1 MAVLAVAPPRIA
13 VLSFDL
19 RCATPVPSILIGR
32 SGSSPLQS
40 LPNQAFNAPWQHTAS
55 TAIPIASDA
64 PPRPVSR
71 GFLPWRFADAG
82 PGARGTSFMGPASEN
97 LHMCGRLRVGKSFLH
112 VCSVGRCSHVFGAA
126 LEPPRFISRML
137 TGRRTSVR
145 RQAWSW
151 YRACTRMALRA
162 W

>member
-1 MAVLAVAPPRIA
+1 MTMLAVAPPRIA

-19 RCATPVPSILIGR
+19 RCATPVPSIVIGR

-55 TAIPIASDA
+55 TGIPIASDA
-64 PPRPVSR
+64 TARPISR

-97 LHMCGRLRVGKSFLH
+97 LHSRRHSISDASPNSAAGLIFCNLSLAASRRNISLRFLTLAVTAPAH
-112 VCSVGRCSHVFGAA
+112 HHWCQFFIAA
-126 LEPPRFISRML
+126 R
-137 TGRRTSVR
+137 
-145 RQAWSW
+145 W
-151 YRACTRMALRA
+151 
-162 W
+162 

>member
-1 MAVLAVAPPRIA
+1 MLAVAPPRIA

-19 RCATPVPSILIGR
+19 RCATPVPSIVIGR

-55 TAIPIASDA
+55 TAIPIASDP

-82 PGARGTSFMGPASEN
+82 PGARGTTIMGPASEN
-97 LHMCGRLRVGKSFLH
+97 LHRNGPGDPNAPRLFTTRSCH
-112 VCSVGRCSHVFGAA
+112 WRC
-126 LEPPRFISRML
+126 LEKIIQGCR
-137 TGRRTSVR
+137 RRTASFV
-145 RQAWSW
+145 
-151 YRACTRMALRA
+151 LR
-162 W
+162 

>member
-1 MAVLAVAPPRIA
+1 A

-40 LPNQAFNAPWQHTAS
+40 LPSQAFNAPWQHTAS

-97 LHMCGRLRVGKSFLH
+97 LHNSGSRVRFVWAPRITNYWTRGNLIQN
-112 VCSVGRCSHVFGAA
+112 VA
-126 LEPPRFISRML
+126 PP
-137 TGRRTSVR
+137 
-145 RQAWSW
+145 
-151 YRACTRMALRA
+151 
-162 W
+162 

>member
-1 MAVLAVAPPRIA
+1 VLRFRFAGSRLAMAVLAVAPPRIA

-97 LHMCGRLRVGKSFLH
+97 LHNTGLGRLVAMSSKN
-112 VCSVGRCSHVFGAA
+112 
-126 LEPPRFISRML
+126 
-137 TGRRTSVR
+137 
-145 RQAWSW
+145 
-151 YRACTRMALRA
+151 
-162 W
+162 